1 MRAYIH
7 ERLHNVGVNLP
18 VEGVKVFLEV
28 LVAVLEDQSE
38 LAVRVEDV
46 VQADNVAVVQ
56 LLEQADLAQRRGRDT
71 LKETSL
77 RR

>member
-1 MRAYIH
+1 M
-7 ERLHNVGVNLP
+7 
-18 VEGVKVFLEV
+18 
-28 LVAVLEDQSE
+28 LEDQGE
-38 LAVRVEDV
+38 FAVRVEDV
-46 VQADNVAVVQ
+46 VEPDNVAVVQ

>member
-1 MRAYIH
+1 MYLH
-7 ERLHNVGVNLP
+7 ERLDNVWVNLP